1 MSSQAFWDPK
11 MSVPMNPM
19 ATSMTMWIRA
29 RWLII
34 RSVGLGLCS
43 RRKVWTWKRR
53 RIVLTEIP
61 IPTSQKN
68 AFLIAIEL
76 EGLSL
81 SISMGISIYS
91 KCLKRKARKILFTT
105 NITFTIFNQHYYHDQ
120 NMWIDPNASISMHP
134 WTWYSSL
141 PSCLPGCHYACLPQ
155 PTPVQP
161 THGG

>member
-11 MSVPMNPM
+11 MSAPMNPT

-34 RSVGLGLCS
+34 RAVGLGLCS
-43 RRKVWTWKRR
+43 RRNVWTWTRR
-53 RIVLTEIP
+53 RIVLAEIP

-68 AFLIAIEL
+68 AFLIAVEL

-81 SISMGISIYS
+81 SISMGTSIHS
-91 KCLKRKARKILFTT
+91 ECLKRKAGKILFTT

-141 PSCLPGCHYACLPQ
+141 PSRLPGCHYASLPQ

-161 THGG
+161 SHDG